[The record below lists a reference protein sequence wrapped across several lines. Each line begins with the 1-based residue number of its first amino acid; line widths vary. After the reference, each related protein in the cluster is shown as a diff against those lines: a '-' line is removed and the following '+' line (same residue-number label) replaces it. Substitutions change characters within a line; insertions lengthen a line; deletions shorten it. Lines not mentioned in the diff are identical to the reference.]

1 MVWPCYSAETTQCN
15 PRYSCFFIWYGF
27 AAADKLQH
35 ILGQQKVCLRT
46 KNDMRT
52 QNSVGNRLGQSR
64 QAELYCQTNEDKYIW
79 GLTENLL
86 CSPVREFSITGPRV
100 DLRSLFWTQAGSF
113 NLWYLAGTPVCRRA
127 FLQMLGVSCQ
137 RLSRTRGHFRGL
149 DERTLK
155 GQKSNTRAATATASV
170 SVFMQK
176 MYFSV
181 SESMPT
187 GFLI

>member
-1 MVWPCYSAETTQCN
+1 M
-15 PRYSCFFIWYGF
+15 FFIWYGF

-64 QAELYCQTNEDKYIW
+64 QAELYCQMNEDKYIW

-113 NLWYLAGTPVCRRA
+113 NLFFASCVNEPIQQCNNLPLFSGDAASLEFDCWTAMLVW
-127 FLQMLGVSCQ
+127 LQ
-137 RLSRTRGHFRGL
+137 
-149 DERTLK
+149 
-155 GQKSNTRAATATASV
+155 TADMCV
-170 SVFMQK
+170 VF
-176 MYFSV
+176 
-181 SESMPT
+181 
-187 GFLI
+187 

>member
-1 MVWPCYSAETTQCN
+1 MQSGIASCGGEDSDAESGSESGASSTDEAVD
-15 PRYSCFFIWYGF
+15 P
-27 AAADKLQH
+27 K
-35 ILGQQKVCLRT
+35 
-46 KNDMRT
+46 
-52 QNSVGNRLGQSR
+52 RL
-64 QAELYCQTNEDKYIW
+64 T
-79 GLTENLL
+79 
-86 CSPVREFSITGPRV
+86 
-100 DLRSLFWTQAGSF
+100 
-113 NLWYLAGTPVCRRA
+113 WYLAGTPVCRRA